1 RVQGRRPGVRHGRG
15 GRLGPHE
22 RGDLVPAVAQLPQH
36 GRPDEPGPTGEQ
48 HLHVVPP
55 VSFGGRLSAERHG
68 IRQVLVTSPCHTSR
82 MDTMARSRG
91 RRGGDDVSPGGPDVF
106 SVDCPSRLVVERIGD
121 KWTLLVFMALRRRVL
136 RFGELRDLVGA
147 VTPKVLT
154 QTLRSLERDGLVTRT
169 VYAEVPPRV
178 EYALTDLGRS
188 LLGPIDAIRAWSEEN
203 GERIAAS
210 RAAAAA
216 RVGA

>member
-1 RVQGRRPGVRHGRG
+1 
-15 GRLGPHE
+15 
-22 RGDLVPAVAQLPQH
+22 
-36 GRPDEPGPTGEQ
+36 
-48 HLHVVPP
+48 
-55 VSFGGRLSAERHG
+55 
-68 IRQVLVTSPCHTSR
+68 
-82 MDTMARSRG
+82 MDTMASRP
-91 RRGGDDVSPGGPDVF
+91 RGGAAARVSRSGPDGGSDGAPDVF
-106 SVDCPSRLVVERIGD
+106 SADCPSRLVVERIGD

-136 RFGELRDLVGA
+136 RFGELRDLVGV

-154 QTLRSLERDGLVTRT
+154 QTLRSLERDGLVQRT

-210 RAAAAA
+210 RAAASDRA
-216 RVGA
+216 GA

>member
-1 RVQGRRPGVRHGRG
+1 
-15 GRLGPHE
+15 
-22 RGDLVPAVAQLPQH
+22 
-36 GRPDEPGPTGEQ
+36 
-48 HLHVVPP
+48 
-55 VSFGGRLSAERHG
+55 
-68 IRQVLVTSPCHTSR
+68 
-82 MDTMARSRG
+82 MDTMASRPRG
-91 RRGGDDVSPGGPDVF
+91 TVAAGVSQSGPRGGTDGGTGLGPDVF
-106 SVDCPSRLVVERIGD
+106 SADCPSRLVVERIGD

-136 RFGELRDLVGA
+136 RFGELRDLVGV

-154 QTLRSLERDGLVTRT
+154 QTLRSLERDGLVQRT

-210 RAAAAA
+210 RAAASDRA
-216 RVGA
+216 GA